1 MTYEIRTFA
10 PGAEHATAAPA
21 PASREGRL
29 VAVSDLHVRYDEN
42 RDIVERLRPESDDDW
57 LLVAGDVG
65 EYVEDIRWALGR
77 LSERFA
83 KVVWVPG
90 NHELWTPAKDPVQLR
105 GVARYEHLVEIC
117 RELGVVTPEDPYP
130 VWEGAGGPVALAPL
144 FVLYDYSF
152 RMPGMGTK
160 EQALALAEKAGVV
173 CTDEYFLHPDPY
185 PTREAWC
192 RARVAETE
200 ARLAALPADLP
211 TVLINHWPLVREPTR
226 PLWYPEF
233 ALWCGTEATADWPRR
248 FRATTVV
255 YGHLHIP
262 RLLLWDGVPHQEVSL
277 GYPREWRRRSGSP
290 GRPVQILPVAT
301 TGVPA

>member
-10 PGAEHATAAPA
+10 PGAQHATTGPA
-21 PASREGRL
+21 PTSREGRL

-105 GVARYEHLVEIC
+105 GVARYEHLVEVC
-117 RELGVVTPEDPYP
+117 RELGVITPEDPYP

-144 FVLYDYSF
+144 FLLYDYSF
-152 RMPGMGTK
+152 RMPGMGSK
-160 EQALALAEKAGVV
+160 EEALAIAEKAGVV

-185 PTREAWC
+185 PSREAWC

-200 ARLAALPADLP
+200 ARLAALPEDLP

-262 RLLLWDGVPHQEVSL
+262 RLIMWDGVPHQEVSL